1 MTAHDTHCDQG
12 ENLGTCKYGDPD
24 CPVMARRADILSH
37 EHGEDLKL
45 AALYLSLQPEEM
57 ANIVASHRKH
67 NARRKAAICYG
78 DSGSPVEP
86 VLFIAPSCKS
96 CMDPVV
102 QANTSPEPGTCLWCY
117 RSKHERPERKRIA
130 WGDVAFWLTVGV
142 AVIGLVAWVIA

>member
-1 MTAHDTHCDQG
+1 MAPMTAHDTHCDQG
-12 ENLGTCKYGDPD
+12 ENLGACKYGDPD

-57 ANIVASHRKH
+57 ANIVASRRKH

-86 VLFIAPSCKS
+86 VLFIAPSCQKCDDPIMEANKS
-96 CMDPVV
+96 PDPNV
-102 QANTSPEPGTCLWCY
+102 CHWCH
-117 RSKHERPERKRIA
+117 KPIPARID
-130 WGDVAFWLTVGV
+130 WSTVGWFCLVIVGAV
-142 AVIGLVAWVIA
+142 ALATWAVMS